1 LQQAG
6 YSGGEKKETSVEGK
20 ERIRKLTAIVLRTI
34 NSGRHI
40 SVTAYHEL
48 LFYFII

>member
-6 YSGGEKKETSVEGK
+6 YSGGEKREASGKGK

-34 NSGRHI
+34 NSGRHV
-40 SVTAYHEL
+40 SVTAYYEL